1 MLLKIYSQSDKD
13 KIKSYIERLPLREKG
28 YKILIESITQARSGN
43 QNRYM
48 WYVFK
53 LISDETGQN
62 KDDVHN
68 FYVQKFIGKYKEV
81 FGEVISTGN
90 TSKLDTKQFEEFM
103 KNVREHAQE
112 FLNILVPLPNEVIYE
127 E

>member
-28 YKILIESITQARSGN
+28 YKILIESITQARSNN

-48 WYVFK
+48 WYVFN
-53 LISDETGQN
+53 LIALETGN
-62 KDDVHN
+62 SKDDIHD
-68 FYVQKFIGKYKEV
+68 FYVQKFLKIEKEILGEKV
-81 FGEVISTGN
+81 MFFG

-103 KNVREHAQE
+103 TSVREHAQE